1 MSEFSRENNFE
12 PKATES
18 SFLINEF
25 EIEESMIEEDHLAA
39 KNASEAGWQ
48 ISEEKELSGGS
59 QDVQS

>member
-39 KNASEAGWQ
+39 KNAAEAGWQ
-48 ISEEKELSGGS
+48 MSEQTELNGGS
-59 QDVQS
+59 RDATS